1 MGATIPMTESS
12 DPQLQLKKRA
22 RRRLVGAVAFAGL
35 AAVVLPMVMDEEPK
49 QRLQDVQI
57 RIPGQ
62 EQVPVRPAEPPR
74 AALPTPPGAPV
85 ASAEQAAVGASHD
98 AAEKLQAIVPT
109 AKLSG
114 TAPADKGADKGAD
127 TGPEKKVAKPPERL
141 AEQSPEKKAVKPVDK
156 TPDKQPLAKK
166 IDKPAEKPEVKKAE
180 KPTPKPVE
188 KPVEKAAE
196 KPVTKAVE
204 KPVEKP
210 VSRPLDKA
218 VDDVGKPVAD
228 KPGEKPVDEGAK
240 PAADEPARPAT
251 AAPPAGKAAAAVPG
265 KTGAQ
270 HVILIGAFA
279 NPENVKQLQ
288 GKIGGLGVSTYTE
301 MLNSPDGAKTRVR
314 AGPFPTRE
322 AADKA
327 LEKLKRSGINGVV
340 AGRQ

>member
-1 MGATIPMTESS
+1 
-12 DPQLQLKKRA
+12 
-22 RRRLVGAVAFAGL
+22 
-35 AAVVLPMVMDEEPK
+35 MVMDEEPK

-62 EQVPVRPAEPPR
+62 EQVPVRPVEPAR
-74 AALPTPPGAPV
+74 AALPTPSGAPV
-85 ASAEQAAVGASHD
+85 ASAEQAAVGTSHD
-98 AAEKLQAIVPT
+98 AAEKSQAIVPT

-114 TAPADKGADKGAD
+114 TAPADKGADKA
-127 TGPEKKVAKPPERL
+127 PEKKVAKPPERL

-156 TPDKQPLAKK
+156 TPDKQPVVKK

-188 KPVEKAAE
+188 KAVEKPAE

-218 VDDVGKPVAD
+218 VDDASKPAAD

-265 KTGAQ
+265 KTGGQ